1 MHLCMAYVITF
12 WTCFVLQREYKNI
25 GSMRL
30 QFLASE
36 QRRPDQFTV
45 HRNSESLGP
54 LSFSF
59 LDSNVICDLSF
70 LMNVGSCE
78 EHSSR
83 S

>member
-1 MHLCMAYVITF
+1 MAYVITF
-12 WTCFVLQREYKNI
+12 WTCFVLKREYKNI

-30 QFLASE
+30 QFLASD

-45 HRNSESLGP
+45 KHKFSITWSILLYIFNIKCLLFLINLGP
-54 LSFSF
+54 
-59 LDSNVICDLSF
+59 
-70 LMNVGSCE
+70 GE